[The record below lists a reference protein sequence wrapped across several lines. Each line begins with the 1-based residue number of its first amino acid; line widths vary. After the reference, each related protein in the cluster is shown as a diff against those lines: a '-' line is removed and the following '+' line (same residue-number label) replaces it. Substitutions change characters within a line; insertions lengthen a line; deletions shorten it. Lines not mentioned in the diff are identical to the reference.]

1 MTVSSTELDVNSEPS
16 TEAAAAE
23 SVATTEVKGVDSYEA
38 AIEKALSPE
47 SEATPA
53 SSEQD
58 PENPDPENSGDDEQ
72 KDPSELTE
80 EEKKQLT
87 PSQQHRIREL
97 AQKTKAAQEEVT
109 RFQQELEVMK
119 PKAERMDQLIGYMQ
133 THEITPDHL
142 DNALGLTAMINRGD
156 YRQALPI
163 LEGLIQQVRQSVGDV
178 LPDDL
183 QQQVNL
189 GYITEQHARE
199 LNRAKAGERQMADKM
214 QRERARQDQER
225 QQREVQEV
233 TNRAVNAAEAWNRE
247 QATTDPDWNLKR
259 ELVTQGMEL
268 ELRRV
273 GAEGYPRT
281 EKDVRDLLNK
291 VKAAVEQNLSRFRPA
306 PKPITPVTGGSVS
319 PRSAAKPS
327 SYLDAIN
334 LGLAKNG

>member
-16 TEAAAAE
+16 TEAAATE

-97 AQKTKAAQEEVT
+97 AQKTKAAQEEAVK
-109 RFQQELEVMK
+109 FQQELEVMK

-163 LEGLIQQVRQSVGDV
+163 LEGLIQQVQQAAGDV

-183 QQQVNL
+183 QRQVDL

-225 QQREVQEV
+225 QQREVQDV
-233 TNRAVNAAEAWNRE
+233 MDRAVNAAEAWNRE

-268 ELRRV
+268 ELLRV
-273 GAEGYPRT
+273 GAKGYPRT

-291 VKAAVEQNLSRFRPA
+291 VKSNVEQNLSRFRPA

>member
-16 TEAAAAE
+16 TEAAATE

-97 AQKTKAAQEEVT
+97 AQKTKAAQEEAVK
-109 RFQQELEVMK
+109 FQQELEVMK

-163 LEGLIQQVRQSVGDV
+163 LEGLIQQVRQAAGDV

-225 QQREVQEV
+225 QQREVQDVME
-233 TNRAVNAAEAWNRE
+233 RAVNAAEAWNRE

-268 ELRRV
+268 ELLRV
-273 GAEGYPRT
+273 GAKGYPRT

-291 VKAAVEQNLSRFRPA
+291 VKSNVEQNLSRFRPA